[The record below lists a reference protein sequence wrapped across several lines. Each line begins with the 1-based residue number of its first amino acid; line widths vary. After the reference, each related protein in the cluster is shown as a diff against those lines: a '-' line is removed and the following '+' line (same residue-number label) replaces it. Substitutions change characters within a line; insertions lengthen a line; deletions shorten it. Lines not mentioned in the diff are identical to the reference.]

1 MGCSKKDSCICE
13 ILRAVKDIQDA
24 AVEECVCPTNC
35 LLEPL
40 GGLGA
45 NNNHY
50 YDTRV
55 IVLKTADGSPFHA
68 FYKSITPPAAGA
80 GTTGSTPCVSIYFRV
95 EEVYDNCCALLR
107 VLEPTGSDTQP
118 VNLVCDLVDKCCIA
132 LNKTCDVVDFNLT
145 NDCITVDLS
154 CFCAVQCIKDTY
166 VGACIEED

>member
-1 MGCSKKDSCICE
+1 MGCSKKDGCICE

-45 NNNHY
+45 NNNP

-68 FYKSITPPAAGA
+68 FYKSITPVPVDAEASA
-80 GTTGSTPCVSIYFRV
+80 SSPCVSIYFRV

-107 VLEPTGSDTQP
+107 VLEPIRANGSP
-118 VNLVCDLVDKCCIA
+118 VNLVCDIVDKCGIA
-132 LNKTCDVVDFNLT
+132 LNKTCEVVDFRLT

-166 VGACIEED
+166 VGACVEE